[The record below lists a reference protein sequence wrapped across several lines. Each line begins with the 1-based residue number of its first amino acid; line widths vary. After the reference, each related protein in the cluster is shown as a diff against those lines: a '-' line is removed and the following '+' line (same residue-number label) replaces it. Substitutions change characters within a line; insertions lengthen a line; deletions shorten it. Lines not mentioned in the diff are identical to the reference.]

1 MVLSALG
8 VPYAT
13 IVADYHLS
21 TTDRRPAFEMAP
33 IAPAL
38 AASDPVAGMFAR
50 MQQSPQWNVPQP
62 LKDKDGHP
70 FLDGAF
76 AEIKDKWGSVD
87 AYLAQEVGVGPAQI
101 AALRKDDLE

>member
-1 MVLSALG
+1 
-8 VPYAT
+8 
-13 IVADYHLS
+13 
-21 TTDRRPAFEMAP
+21 MAP